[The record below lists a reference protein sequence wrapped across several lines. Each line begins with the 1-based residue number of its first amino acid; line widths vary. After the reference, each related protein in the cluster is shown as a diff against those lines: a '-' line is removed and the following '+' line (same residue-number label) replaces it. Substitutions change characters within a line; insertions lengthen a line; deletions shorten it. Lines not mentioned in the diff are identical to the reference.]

1 MLVKFNKFYRLLR
14 VFHELFLAQCKGMH
28 DLSEHPAF
36 PARPK
41 RTMSLQKYHSVVQ
54 FPRQMWIDC
63 HVHLKQK
70 CTFQYLKDRYALY
83 FIKLSIMSIITDY
96 VKCVIIGCNCTRSCT
111 NTWHLCSNFPL
122 RQGQYLVLPSVS
134 TPRCKLDWYFIVTP
148 SRFCLTNF
156 SIS

>member
-1 MLVKFNKFYRLLR
+1 MLIKFNNFYRLLR

-36 PARPK
+36 QARPK
-41 RTMSLQKYHSVVQ
+41 RTMSLQKYRSVGH
-54 FPRQMWIDC
+54 FPMQMWIDC
-63 HVHLKQK
+63 HVHLKQIYA
-70 CTFQYLKDRYALY
+70 FQQLRDRYALY
-83 FIKLSIMSIITDY
+83 FIKLLILSIITDY
-96 VKCVIIGCNCTRSCT
+96 VKCVIVGCNCTRSCS

-134 TPRCKLDWYFIVTP
+134 IPRSKLDWYFIVTP

-156 SIS
+156 SVS